1 MDLVSIIVPTFNRL
15 FDLKLAIQSVNN
27 QTYKNIEL
35 IIIDNFSDDGT
46 KEFISSLKS
55 PSIQFYQV
63 KNNGIIG
70 LSRNFGI
77 NKARGKYVAFLDS
90 DDKWSND
97 KLELSIQA
105 LKDNNADFLYS
116 NFLEVSNG
124 FELKIRVKNISSD
137 PLNFLLSSGNPIA
150 TSTVVLKRDILK
162 EDCFF
167 SEDRDKVAWEDYY
180 LWLKIAE
187 NGYKFCKLNR
197 FSSMLTKNENNLSNN
212 SIILKN
218 NKVVSKYLYD
228 RYSIKPGWLELH
240 ALQGLAL
247 SGTNYKTKKL
257 AIKIMF
263 KSKVPILIKL
273 KALRIYILTFI

>member
-124 FELKIRVKNISSD
+124 FELK
-137 PLNFLLSSGNPIA
+137 LG
-150 TSTVVLKRDILK
+150 
-162 EDCFF
+162 
-167 SEDRDKVAWEDYY
+167 
-180 LWLKIAE
+180 LKI
-187 NGYKFCKLNR
+187 FHLIH
-197 FSSMLTKNENNLSNN
+197 
-212 SIILKN
+212 SISFYQAVIL
-218 NKVVSKYLYD
+218 
-228 RYSIKPGWLELH
+228 
-240 ALQGLAL
+240 LQHQQW
-247 SGTNYKTKKL
+247 Y
-257 AIKIMF
+257 
-263 KSKVPILIKL
+263 
-273 KALRIYILTFI
+273 

>member
-15 FDLKLAIQSVNN
+15 FDLKLAIESVNN
-27 QTYKNIEL
+27 QTHKNIEL

-105 LKDNNADFLYS
+105 LKDNNADFLYII
-116 NFLEVSNG
+116 FL
-124 FELKIRVKNISSD
+124 
-137 PLNFLLSSGNPIA
+137 
-150 TSTVVLKRDILK
+150 
-162 EDCFF
+162 
-167 SEDRDKVAWEDYY
+167 
-180 LWLKIAE
+180 
-187 NGYKFCKLNR
+187 
-197 FSSMLTKNENNLSNN
+197 
-212 SIILKN
+212 
-218 NKVVSKYLYD
+218 KYLM
-228 RYSIKPGWLELH
+228 
-240 ALQGLAL
+240 AL
-247 SGTNYKTKKL
+247 N
-257 AIKIMF
+257 
-263 KSKVPILIKL
+263 
-273 KALRIYILTFI
+273 